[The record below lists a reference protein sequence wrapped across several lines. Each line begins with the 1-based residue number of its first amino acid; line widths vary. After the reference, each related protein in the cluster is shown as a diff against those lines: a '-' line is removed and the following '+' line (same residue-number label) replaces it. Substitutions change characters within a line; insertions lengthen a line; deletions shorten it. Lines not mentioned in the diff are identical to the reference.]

1 VGTER
6 KRNYVE
12 EIIASTLYG
21 GLIFLSIKLK
31 SSYMKKK
38 KKKKYHIELSFFF
51 S

>member
-31 SSYMKKK
+31 SSYMKNKK
-38 KKKKYHIELSFFF
+38 KKNTI
-51 S
+51 